1 MESYVF
7 NVGTPAVW
15 PPSQPP
21 ITVFLRNK
29 RLSMQEKFDSNFV
42 PSVIA
47 YISQSDDLWDD
58 PGGKVLQK
66 IHETF

>member
-1 MESYVF
+1 
-7 NVGTPAVW
+7 
-15 PPSQPP
+15 
-21 ITVFLRNK
+21 
-29 RLSMQEKFDSNFV
+29 MQEKFDSNFV